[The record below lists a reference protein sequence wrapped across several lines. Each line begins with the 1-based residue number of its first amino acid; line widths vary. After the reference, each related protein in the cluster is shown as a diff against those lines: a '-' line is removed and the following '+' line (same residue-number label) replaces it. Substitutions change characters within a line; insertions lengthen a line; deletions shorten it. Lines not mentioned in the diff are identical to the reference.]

1 MTPEEER
8 KEGVETLY
16 RAVHI
21 ANKFG
26 PLIVEDADGK
36 GATSATA
43 AAIMLSTFTCA
54 MGMTLH
60 DAMGLFMSVHKQTMM
75 FEREDETDK

>member
-26 PLIVEDADGK
+26 PLIIEDSDGK
-36 GATSATA
+36 GGTAATT

-60 DAMGLFMSVHKQTMM
+60 DAMGLFMAVHKQTMI
-75 FEREDETDK
+75 FERENETDK

>member
-1 MTPEEER
+1 MTDDER
-8 KEGVETLY
+8 REVKEILY
-16 RAVHI
+16 RSVKI

-26 PLIVEDADGK
+26 PLIVEDADKLG
-36 GATSATA
+36 GTAATA

-60 DAMGLFMSVHKQTMM
+60 DAMGLFMAVHKQTMAM
-75 FEREDETDK
+75 EREE

>member
-8 KEGVETLY
+8 KEGLETLY

-26 PLIVEDADGK
+26 PLIVEDADKLG
-36 GATSATA
+36 GTAATA
-43 AAIMLSTFTCA
+43 AAIILSTFTSA

-60 DAMGLFMSVHKQTMM
+60 DAISLFMAVHKQTMVM
-75 FEREDETDK
+75 EREE

>member
-1 MTPEEER
+1 MTPEEEH
-8 KEGVETLY
+8 KEGMETLY
-16 RAVHI
+16 RAVQI

-26 PLIVEDADGK
+26 PLIVEDADKLG
-36 GATSATA
+36 GTAATA

-60 DAMGLFMSVHKQTMM
+60 EAMGLFMAVHKQTMAM
-75 FEREDETDK
+75 EREDETDK

>member
-1 MTPEEER
+1 MTEDEN
-8 KEGVETLY
+8 KEGLETLY
-16 RAVHI
+16 RAVQI

-26 PLIVEDADGK
+26 PLIVEDADK
-36 GATSATA
+36 LGATSATA